1 MATLRDPLRL
11 VVGDRSAKALDT
23 AFELRTVGDLLG
35 HYPRRYETG
44 GS

>member
-1 MATLRDPLRL
+1 MVTLRDPLRK

-23 AFELRTVGDLLG
+23 AFELQTVGDLLS

-44 GS
+44 AS